1 MPVIKNS
8 YTVDSSNYAY
18 APSDIDYN
26 GKCQLSNKELS
37 SLIDSLCDARSENP
51 DVTLMDQVRNN
62 RQLLNPILQEQMEI
76 EQDRVDIETDILKSI
91 FESETELSI
100 EERNELIA
108 NGLYQKYQNTI
119 AAKQKKE
126 DKEAMDS
133 IEAELRASLER
144 NPAEPIEQVSTPVTE
159 RDLEPVTDPNGE
171 RFQTASET
179 NVFDGATEADIKTED
194 TAVATEAATEVPV
207 ADDNAT
213 ETMSIE
219 EFNDVP
225 VSDLKVSDDKIINK
239 IMSGEGD
246 YSIEE
251 AKQMLQVMNRYRN
264 REDFSVYDALPYK
277 FKNELDQKAAEM
289 GADPATME
297 FYAKSFINN
306 LINETYIETEINDFN
321 QELSK
326 TLEPM
331 NNVVGTMMDE
341 YNDEVYNNFTSNI
354 LEKAKE
360 FEEAGNEEKAAQ
372 LRSVDKSFTEAV
384 KLSRIIAVVDEFPS
398 IINKHYKY
406 GRDSNIDM
414 QRVYNKA
421 IKELAP
427 GLPAPKSLVD
437 CYHGLRA
444 LEVPHDYALTILSL
458 VKEQVINAVNAKT
471 LEEHI
476 YAYYLT
482 NSLVHLKI
490 SATKGKMFADTS
502 LAVMDLVKKID
513 DYMKPLKER
522 NSKKDRKRRNK
533 KK

>member
-51 DVTLMDQVRNN
+51 DVTLMDQVKNN
-62 RQLLNPILQEQMEI
+62 GQLLNPILQEQMEI
-76 EQDRVDIETDILKSI
+76 EQDRVNIETDILKSI

-159 RDLEPVTDPNGE
+159 SDLEPVTDPNGE

-179 NVFDGATEADIKTED
+179 NVFDGATENDIKTED
-194 TAVATEAATEVPV
+194 TAVATKAATEVPV
-207 ADDNAT
+207 AKDAT

-225 VSDLKVSDDKIINK
+225 VSELEVPEDRLIKK
-239 IMSGEGD
+239 IMSGDKD
-246 YSIEE
+246 YTMEE
-251 AKQMLQVMNRYRN
+251 AKQMLQIINRYKSK
-264 REDFSVYDALPYK
+264 EQFSVYDALPYK
-277 FKNELDQKAAEM
+277 FKRDIELKAMEM

-297 FYAKSFINN
+297 FHAKSFINN
-306 LINETYIETEINDFN
+306 LINDTYVEKEIEDFN
-321 QELSK
+321 QELK
-326 TLEPM
+326 ETLAPM

-360 FEEAGNEEKAAQ
+360 FEEAGNAEKAAQ
-372 LRSVDKSFTEAV
+372 LRSVDKSFTEAI

-421 IKELAP
+421 IKELIP